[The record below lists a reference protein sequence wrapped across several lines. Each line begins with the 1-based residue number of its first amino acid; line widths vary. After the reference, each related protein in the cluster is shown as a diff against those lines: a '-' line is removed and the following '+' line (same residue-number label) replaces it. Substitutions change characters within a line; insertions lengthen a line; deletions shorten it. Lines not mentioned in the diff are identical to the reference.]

1 MKYPMQIKKV
11 CFDSNFSNFL
21 SMKYPVR
28 IKMFYLK
35 DNSGNFSNFFN
46 KHKTLE
52 IWK

>member
-11 CFDSNFSNFL
+11 CFDSNF
-21 SMKYPVR
+21 
-28 IKMFYLK
+28 
-35 DNSGNFSNFFN
+35 GNFSNFFN